1 MADGTLKVGE
11 ITNSAGSGNITI
23 GSGVTVNVNRPAFSV
38 TLSTSQTIST
48 ATVTKIQFNTVVLD
62 TDSCYST
69 SNYRFTPTQAGKYIF
84 LTTTRIEG
92 TGANANSRI
101 LKNGSLVSFVI
112 AENSASGQETFNNI
126 IVLDMNGSTDY
137 VEAYAEQNAGSD
149 KSVYGD
155 NAGAG
160 STTFHGYKLGA

>member
-23 GSGVTVNVNRPAFSV
+23 GSGVTVNVNRPSFSV

-48 ATVTKIQFNTVVLD
+48 ATVTKIQFDTVVLD

-149 KSVYGD
+149 K
-155 NAGAG
+155 
-160 STTFHGYKLGA
+160 